1 MCVKAAGSFPDH
13 SFGCEHQNSAQLPTL
28 RCLQPVL
35 DLVSWPQASSATP
48 PHTHTTVGKKPVQQS
63 KEEKQRQTSAG
74 HTEGSCIFKKDVSV
88 TTKRES

>member
-1 MCVKAAGSFPDH
+1 MKAAGSFPDH

-35 DLVSWPQASSATP
+35 DLVSRPQALSATP
-48 PHTHTTVGKKPVQQS
+48 THTHTTVGKKPVQQS